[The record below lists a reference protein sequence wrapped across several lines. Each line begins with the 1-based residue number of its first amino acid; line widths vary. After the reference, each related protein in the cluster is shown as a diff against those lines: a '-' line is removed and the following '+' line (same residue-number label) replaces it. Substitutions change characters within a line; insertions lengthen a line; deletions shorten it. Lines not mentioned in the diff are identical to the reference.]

1 MRKET
6 DLLWMDGCSLQV
18 SIRGG
23 GGGSRITE
31 GTGVRNNILVIQQ
44 LGLVII
50 LVGLTVILQM
60 ASYYIVGLTV
70 ILQRASY
77 YIVG

>member
-6 DLLWMDGCSLQV
+6 DLLLMDGCSLQV

-31 GTGVRNNILVIQQ
+31 GTRVSYNILVIQQ
-44 LGLVII
+44 LGLVITI
-50 LVGLTVILQM
+50 SGVSHYTEG
-60 ASYYIVGLTV
+60 
-70 ILQRASY
+70 
-77 YIVG
+77 

>member
-1 MRKET
+1 
-6 DLLWMDGCSLQV
+6 MDGWLQ
-18 SIRGG
+18 SAGEYKGGG

>member
-23 GGGSRITE
+23 SRITE
-31 GTGVRNNILVIQQ
+31 GTGVRYNILVIQQ
-44 LGLVII
+44 LGLVITI
-50 LVGLTVILQM
+50 SGINSHLT
-60 ASYYIVGLTV
+60 YG
-70 ILQRASY
+70 
-77 YIVG
+77 

>member
-23 GGGSRITE
+23 GGGGSRITE
-31 GTGVRNNILVIQQ
+31 GTGVRYNILVIQQ
-44 LGLVII
+44 LGLVITI
-50 LVGLTVILQM
+50 SGVNSHFTDG
-60 ASYYIVGLTV
+60 
-70 ILQRASY
+70 
-77 YIVG
+77 

>member
-23 GGGSRITE
+23 GGSRITK
-31 GTGVRNNILVIQQ
+31 GTGVRYNIVVIQQ
-44 LGLVII
+44 LGLVITI
-50 LVGLTVILQM
+50 SGVNSHFTDG
-60 ASYYIVGLTV
+60 
-70 ILQRASY
+70 
-77 YIVG
+77 

>member
-18 SIRGG
+18 SIKGG

-31 GTGVRNNILVIQQ
+31 GPGQ
-44 LGLVII
+44 GSDII
-50 LVGLTVILQM
+50 
-60 ASYYIVGLTV
+60 Y
-70 ILQRASY
+70 
-77 YIVG
+77 

>member
-1 MRKET
+1 
-6 DLLWMDGCSLQV
+6 MDGCSLQV
-18 SIRGG
+18 SIRG

>member
-6 DLLWMDGCSLQV
+6 DLLLMDGCSLQV

-31 GTGVRNNILVIQQ
+31 GTGVRYNILVIQQ
-44 LGLVII
+44 LGLVITI
-50 LVGLTVILQM
+50 SGVNSHFTEG
-60 ASYYIVGLTV
+60 
-70 ILQRASY
+70 
-77 YIVG
+77 

>member
-23 GGGSRITE
+23 GSRITE
-31 GTGVRNNILVIQQ
+31 GTGVRYNILVIQQ
-44 LGLVII
+44 LGLVITI
-50 LVGLTVILQM
+50 SGVNSHFIDG
-60 ASYYIVGLTV
+60 
-70 ILQRASY
+70 
-77 YIVG
+77 

>member
-18 SIRGG
+18 SIR
-23 GGGSRITE
+23 GGSRITE